1 MLMQTVKYGSK
12 GDTVKELQALL
23 GIKADGVFGKDTLSA
38 VKAYQTAHGLEADGI
53 VGKQTWASLK
63 GETIVLGDKPV
74 DYKQYDSRWGSIKY
88 STHTSKQTI
97 RNSGCGVTAMADIIA
112 TWFDPAITPKEMAA
126 LAVKKGYRTYN
137 AGTSWGFFDYIA
149 KQYPFQKYAR
159 TKNHAL
165 AIQALSEGALCVAS
179 MSPGYWTSGGHF
191 ICLWKCDGTYMY
203 ANDPASAKRTQQK
216 LARFEKE
223 VKQYFVFWP
232 PVGYGQTE
240 EEEIEK
246 TSENEPEKITI
257 PVEEKPVDTSTE
269 EQKLYMPG
277 TGIYD
282 ISKWQG
288 KISWKKVA
296 QSGKVALII
305 IRAGYGQETVDPR
318 FEYNVTECKKYGI
331 PFAVYWY
338 SYATSEQRAENEMV
352 SFWNVAS
359 KYEPLWW
366 TVDCEERKLKGSY
379 INAAFRK
386 LRELGA
392 KKIVPYIANHL
403 FTTYKADT
411 SLVDAVW
418 IPRYSKT
425 PPSHRPCDLWQY
437 GGSKVDGI
445 TSGSVDSNKIPE
457 SSRYD
462 LEWFLSRDV

>member
-1 MLMQTVKYGSK
+1 MLMVKYGSK
-12 GDTVKELQALL
+12 GDAVKELQKLL
-23 GIKADGVFGKDTLSA
+23 GIAADGIFGKNTLAA
-38 VKAYQTAHGLEADGI
+38 VKAYQNAHGLEADGI

-112 TWFDPAITPKEMAA
+112 TWFDDSITPKEMAA

-149 KQYPFQKYAR
+149 KQYPFAKYAR
-159 TKNHAL
+159 TKNHTV
-165 AIQALSEGALCVAS
+165 AIQALEEGALCVAS
-179 MSPGYWTSGGHF
+179 MAPGYWTSGGHF

-203 ANDPASAKRTQQK
+203 ANDPASAKRTKQK
-216 LARFEKE
+216 LSQFKKE

-232 PVGYGQTE
+232 PVSITKE
-240 EEEIEK
+240 EESTI
-246 TSENEPEKITI
+246 SGENS
-257 PVEEKPVDTSTE
+257 EEKNVISEQDTRTE
-269 EQKLYMPG
+269 EQKMYVPG

-282 ISKWQG
+282 VSKWQG
-288 KISWKKVA
+288 KISWEKVA
-296 QSGKVALII
+296 KSGKVALMIL
-305 IRAGYGQETVDPR
+305 RAGYGQETVDPR
-318 FEYNVTECKKYGI
+318 FDYNATECIEYGI

-338 SYATSEQRAENEMV
+338 SYATNEQMAENEMV
-352 SFWNVAS
+352 SFWNTAA
-359 KYEPLWW
+359 KYNPLWW
-366 TVDCEERKLKGSY
+366 AVDCEERNLKGSY
-379 INAAFRK
+379 INASFRK
-386 LRELGA
+386 LREMGA

-403 FTTYKADT
+403 FSTYKADT
-411 SLVDAVW
+411 SLVDGVW

-445 TSGSVDSNKIPE
+445 TSGKIDTNKIPE
-457 SSRYD
+457 SGRYD
-462 LEWFLSRDV
+462 LKWFLSPDV